1 MNEKVVCLNIINRSD
16 FFDTTF
22 YLGDI
27 IISYEHAAKRE
38 AQASERCERARGPRG
53 VYSQDPSFSRTRP
66 SVITSA
72 SLIVGWQNNVTVTKQ
87 YRHKDIQKKETRS
100 FLYLDFSNL
109 FLPLGHDFANVT
121 QTKNVVR
128 QRMSSGENSKKFF
141 FRIPLTTEALFAN
154 KWEI

>member
-1 MNEKVVCLNIINRSD
+1 MVYLTIKNCEQFMNEKVVCLNIINRSD

-72 SLIVGWQNNVTVTKQ
+72 SLIVG
-87 YRHKDIQKKETRS
+87 
-100 FLYLDFSNL
+100 
-109 FLPLGHDFANVT
+109 
-121 QTKNVVR
+121 
-128 QRMSSGENSKKFF
+128 
-141 FRIPLTTEALFAN
+141 
-154 KWEI
+154 